1 MENQTKPAGIKRQ
14 IEKLLLKMKLTLTIL
29 MFCLAGATASTYSQN
44 TRLDVKIEN
53 GNMVELIKQIEAKS
67 EFVFYYQKNELRELD
82 DLTVQAHNATVM
94 EILDKATKGTRF
106 GYTVIDRYIVVT
118 KAGNDFKNDFLATA
132 KENMAAQQRSVSGKV
147 TDSNNQSLPG
157 ATVVIK
163 GTTQGTITNADGDYT
178 LGNIP
183 EDATLVFSFVGM
195 ITQEIPVNGRTQ
207 INVNMEADYI
217 GIEEVVAVGYG
228 TMKKSDVTGSVSSVT
243 PEQLVD
249 RPVLN
254 VGQALQNKISGV
266 QVIQQAAGDP
276 GGRPQIRI
284 RGTNSINTNSDPLFV
299 VDGIVG
305 VNNALENLNPNDIE
319 TMDVLK
325 DASATAIYGTR
336 GANGVIIIT
345 TKRGIAGDIRINYSG
360 SATVSTMT
368 RHNYVVNAD
377 QFMYLYEQ
385 AFNNTPKYGTLA
397 QHKDFRGPNASGISW
412 SEMPHLFEQVAQ
424 GEYFMD
430 FIGNDGNYYKPR
442 FNSILEDEVFRN
454 ALSHNHH
461 IDMRGGTEKAKYS
474 FAVGSTNQNGLLKE
488 SYKNRLNTNMTLDL
502 ELAKWLDLS
511 ANIAYSTSKRDQMS
525 SDLMRNTSE
534 YFAILPAY
542 QYPNEEE
549 YGIYA
554 GKWPQARDFN
564 VGENRPGSTFML
576 DQQEGYYRDNQFL
589 GAVVLNAKITENL
602 SFETNLSVDNRNQ
615 QTRWFNGDFEGR
627 NRSDANGNHYLWQ
640 YWQSEN
646 YFNYNKTIGD
656 HAITGLVGLSWSE
669 NYFDRLYARGNRFS
683 TNFYQWNN
691 LGAGSD
697 TPEVASENS
706 RGALNSYF
714 ARATYNYLGKYM
726 LTATGRIDGSSKFGQ
741 NEKYGFFPSVG
752 LAWRISQ
759 EGFMADSETIS
770 NLKLRLSAGQTGNQ
784 EIGSFVTQRYVNST
798 NVLFGDGLHAGLYPG
813 STGNQ
818 NLKWETTTQ
827 YDIGLDIGLIKNR
840 VNIIL
845 DAYHKLTTDML
856 FNLPLPQSTT
866 TGNAYVNYG
875 SVKNMGIEFAVSTV
889 NFQSKNFS
897 WDTRFN
903 LTSNKNE
910 IVELGPTGADIY
922 VDTGAGNGTSVYR
935 VGEPIGSFFGL
946 NRMGVWSTLEAAEAA
961 RYGRLPGDLKFED
974 VNQDGK
980 IELLTDGD
988 VIGHSYPKFYGGLNN
1003 TFIYKNFDASIDIRF
1018 VGGVDKAI
1026 VHESAHDRQFVN
1038 GMMNDVLNAWR
1049 PDHQGPEV
1057 MVAQVRAGNAGA
1069 RYDSYPDTHM
1079 VYNAGFIRGQ
1089 VASIGYTLRR
1099 NIGGLDRLRV
1109 YATAENFFLWTAV
1122 ELPGY
1127 DPEGSAIQKINVRVP
1142 NIDKYQHP
1150 TPTNFSL
1157 GVNVSF

>member
-1 MENQTKPAGIKRQ
+1 MKKIKPFPECNFIC
-14 IEKLLLKMKLTLTIL
+14 LLKTFRIASITGFIIL
-29 MFCLAGATASTYSQN
+29 AVVLQTYANEADSQKKQFSFEN
-44 TRLDVKIEN
+44 T
-53 GNMVELIKQIEAKS
+53 
-67 EFVFYYQKNELRELD
+67 
-82 DLTVQAHNATVM
+82 
-94 EILDKATKGTRF
+94 EI
-106 GYTVIDRYIVVT
+106 
-118 KAGNDFKNDFLATA
+118 
-132 KENMAAQQRSVSGKV
+132 AQQQNSVSGNV
-147 TDSNNQSLPG
+147 TDTDGQPLPG
-157 ATVVIK
+157 VTVVVK
-163 GTTQGTITNADGDYT
+163 GTTLGTVTNSDGAFT
-178 LGNIP
+178 LAGIP

-195 ITQEIPVNGRTQ
+195 VTQEFPVNGRTQ
-207 INVNMEADYI
+207 INVALEADYI

-249 RPVLN
+249 RPVIN

-266 QVIQQAAGDP
+266 QVIKQAAGDP

-305 VNNALENLNPNDIE
+305 VSNALENINPQDIE
-319 TMDVLK
+319 SLDVLK

-336 GANGVIIIT
+336 GANGVIIIKT
-345 TKRGIAGDIRINYSG
+345 RRGIAGDTRINYNG
-360 SATVSTMT
+360 SISLGIMT

-385 AFNNTPKYGTLA
+385 AFNNTPKYGTMA
-397 QHKDFRGPNASGISW
+397 QQKDFRGPNAVGLSW
-412 SEMPHLFEQVAQ
+412 SEMPHLFEQVGQ

-442 FNSILEDEVFRN
+442 FNTILEDEVFRD
-454 ALSHNHH
+454 AFSHNHH

-474 FAVGSTNQNGLLKE
+474 FAVGSTNQEGLLKE
-488 SYKNRLNTNMTLDL
+488 SYRNRLNTNMTLDL
-502 ELAKWLDLS
+502 ELTKWLNMS
-511 ANIAYSTSKRDQMS
+511 ANVAYLTTKRDQMS

-542 QYPNEEE
+542 QYPNEEVF
-549 YGIYA
+549 GLYA

-576 DQQEGYYRDNQFL
+576 DQQEGYYKDNQFI
-589 GAVVLNAKITENL
+589 GSVVLNARITNSL
-602 SFETNLSVDNRNQ
+602 SFESNFSADNRD
-615 QTRWFNGDFEGR
+615 TMSRWFNGDFEGR
-627 NRSDANGNHYLWQ
+627 NRSDSNGSHELRR
-640 YWQSEN
+640 YWQNEN
-646 YFNYNKTIGD
+646 YFNYNKTIGN
-656 HAITGLVGLSWSE
+656 HAITGLIGLSWSE
-669 NYFDRLYARGNRFS
+669 NYYDRIYARGNRFS
-683 TNFYQWNN
+683 SNFYQWNN

-697 TPEVASENS
+697 TPEVASNNS

-714 ARATYNYLGKYM
+714 ARFTYNYLGKYM
-726 LTATGRIDGSSKFGQ
+726 LTATGRIDGSSKFGK
-741 NEKYGFFPSVG
+741 NEKYGFFPSIG
-752 LAWRISQ
+752 AAWRISQ
-759 EGFMADSETIS
+759 EGFLADSEFLT

-784 EIGSFVTQRYVNST
+784 EIGSFVTQRYVNSA
-798 NVLFGDGLHAGLYPG
+798 NVLFGDGLHAGFYPG

-845 DAYHKLTTDML
+845 DAYSKLTTDML

-866 TGNAYVNYG
+866 TGSAYVNFG
-875 SVKNMGIEFAVSTV
+875 SVKNTGIELALSTV
-889 NFQSKNFS
+889 NFNSRNFS
-897 WDTRFN
+897 WDTRFT

-910 IVELGPTGADIY
+910 IIELGPTGADIY

-946 NRMGVWSTLEAAEAA
+946 NRMGVWSTREAAEAA

-1003 TFIYKNFDASIDIRF
+1003 TITFRNFDANIDIQF

-1049 PDHQGPEV
+1049 PDHQGPDV

-1079 VYNAGFIRGQ
+1079 VYNAAYIRGQ
-1089 VASIGYTLRR
+1089 VASLGYTFS
-1099 NIGGLDRLRV
+1099 GDYGSLDRIRI
-1109 YATAENFFLWTAV
+1109 YATAENFFLLTQI

-1127 DPEGSAIQKINVRVP
+1127 DPEGSAIQKINERVP

-1150 TPTNFSL
+1150 TPTTFSL